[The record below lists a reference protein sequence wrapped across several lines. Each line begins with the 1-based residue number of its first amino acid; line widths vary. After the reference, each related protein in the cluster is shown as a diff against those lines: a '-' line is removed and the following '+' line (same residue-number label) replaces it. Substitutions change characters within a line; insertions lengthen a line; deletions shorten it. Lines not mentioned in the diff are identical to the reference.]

1 MGSTSNGAV
10 ICRDNAATFPLAII
24 FVSTDRSVPVADSD
38 TRPEVLTAMGRA
50 VSDLAHSAHLERK

>member
-10 ICRDNAATFPLAII
+10 IYRDNAATFPLAII
-24 FVSTDRSVPVADSD
+24 SLSTDRSVPVADSD

-50 VSDLAHSAHLERK
+50 ISDPPNSN